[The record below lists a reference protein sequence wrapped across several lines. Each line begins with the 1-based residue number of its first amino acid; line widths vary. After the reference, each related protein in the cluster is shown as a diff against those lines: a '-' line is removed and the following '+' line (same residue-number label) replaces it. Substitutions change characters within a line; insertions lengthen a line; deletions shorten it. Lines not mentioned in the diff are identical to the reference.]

1 MGNKVDTMAA
11 HVETAKKTRVLNCSG
26 RKLKEIPPAVMSLAS
41 TVRTMD
47 LSQNK
52 LTAIPATLG
61 NFTELKQL
69 NAEHNEIGNLPSQLT
84 GMKKLENLQLG
95 FNYIQEIP
103 SSYSNFMNLKSIY
116 LQNNKFTSFP
126 LCLCEL
132 KHLDVIDLSENK
144 IQELPENMEKLQ
156 CIELNMNM
164 NQLKVLP
171 PSLSLCP
178 RLKVLR
184 AEENL
189 LELDSVTTEFL
200 KNSQV
205 CVLAVDG
212 NLFQMKDLTNKDG
225 YDQYME
231 RFTASKKKFF

>member
-1 MGNKVDTMAA
+1 
-11 HVETAKKTRVLNCSG
+11 
-26 RKLKEIPPAVMSLAS
+26 MSLAP

-47 LSQNK
+47 LSKNQ
-52 LTAIPATLG
+52 LTAIPVALG

-69 NAEHNEIGNLPSQLT
+69 NAEHNEIGNLPNELT

-95 FNYIQEIP
+95 YNRIQEIP
-103 SSYSNFMNLKSIY
+103 SSYSKFKNLKSIY
-116 LQNNKFTSFP
+116 IQNNKLTIFP
-126 LCLCEL
+126 ICLCEL
-132 KHLDVIDLSENK
+132 RHLDVIDLSENK
-144 IQELPENMEKLQ
+144 IQELPENSEKLQ

-164 NQLKVLP
+164 NQLKGIP
-171 PSLSLCP
+171 ASLSLCP

-189 LELDSVTTEFL
+189 LELASITSEFL

-212 NLFQMKDLTNKDG
+212 NLFQMKDLSDKDG
-225 YDQYME
+225 YDKYME
-231 RFTASKKKFF
+231 RYTASKKKFF

>member
-1 MGNKVDTMAA
+1 M
-11 HVETAKKTRVLNCSG
+11 R
-26 RKLKEIPPAVMSLAS
+26 
-41 TVRTMD
+41 
-47 LSQNK
+47 
-52 LTAIPATLG
+52 
-61 NFTELKQL
+61 
-69 NAEHNEIGNLPSQLT
+69 
-84 GMKKLENLQLG
+84 KLENLQLG
-95 FNYIQEIP
+95 YNLIQEIP
-103 SSYSNFMNLKSIY
+103 SSYSKFINLKSIC
-116 LQNNKFTSFP
+116 LQNNKMTVFP
-126 LCLCEL
+126 FCLCEL

-184 AEENL
+184 VAENL
-189 LELDSVTTEFL
+189 LELESITTEFL

-212 NLFQMKDLTNKDG
+212 NLFQMKHLTDKDG
-225 YDQYME
+225 YEQVGWAQISSLKELSTLNLTCYSATCQLTPNT
-231 RFTASKKKFF
+231 FLLCVYLSH